1 MVQVSS
7 EGFPQVRETPA
18 GDGMDLEHKAIL
30 RLREAARLSE
40 FHTVSGRFFLKA
52 CFQPER
58 AKRI

>member
-1 MVQVSS
+1 M
-7 EGFPQVRETPA
+7 RETPA

-58 AKRI
+58 AKYI